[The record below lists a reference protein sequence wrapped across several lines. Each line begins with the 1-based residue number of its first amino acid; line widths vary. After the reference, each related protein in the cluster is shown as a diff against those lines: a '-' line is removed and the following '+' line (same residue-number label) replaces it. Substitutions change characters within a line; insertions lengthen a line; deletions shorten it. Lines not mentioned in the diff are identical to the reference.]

1 MVKMSRL
8 ETGIIKICQRKDYLF
23 ETLGGAVAAIVPKAE
38 KKRIKIYAVCDESV
52 QICHDRKWTEE
63 AIFNV
68 LDNAVKYTDTGG
80 MYPYICGCSGG
91 FTKISIRD
99 SGKGI
104 APEHQA
110 EIFTRFYR
118 EPEVHS
124 EEG

>member
-80 MYPYICGCSGG
+80 CIRISVDVQEVLRRSVSEIPAKELHRNIRLRYLPG
-91 FTKISIRD
+91 FIVNRRCTVR
-99 SGKGI
+99 KG
-104 APEHQA
+104 
-110 EIFTRFYR
+110 
-118 EPEVHS
+118 
-124 EEG
+124 